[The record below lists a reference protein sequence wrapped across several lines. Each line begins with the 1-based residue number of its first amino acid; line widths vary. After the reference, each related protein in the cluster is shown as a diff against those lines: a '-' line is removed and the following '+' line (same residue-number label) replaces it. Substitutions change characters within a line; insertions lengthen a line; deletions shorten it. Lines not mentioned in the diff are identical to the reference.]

1 MLSEMLRTHT
11 VRRLSAALL
20 IGGVA
25 AGGVLA
31 VVSAASAS
39 PASSQ
44 SAQGAFPTPTPGP
57 DGRIIYI
64 VQEGDTAWTI
74 AAVAGLKLEE
84 LYALNGL
91 QPTDFLRPG
100 TQLIL
105 GLGGPVQPT
114 AGPSTLPTQT
124 PLPPTPTPTFGTG
137 EICVLLFH
145 DRNGNARLD
154 VDEEPI
160 AGGQLSVTD
169 VTGAVT
175 VEHATDGTTALSP
188 FDEPIGF
195 CFIDLEGGDYNVS
208 AAVPVE
214 YNPTTAMNLPVRLI
228 AGEVKYVEFAAQ
240 ASAAAGGDI
249 PGGGSSRSTL
259 LGILGV
265 TLLLVA
271 GGLGY
276 YAMRLNRKAP
286 SSLR

>member
-1 MLSEMLRTHT
+1 MRTST
-11 VRRLSAALL
+11 RSTWITISAIALMCV
-20 IGGVA
+20 GV
-25 AGGVLA
+25 V
-31 VVSAASAS
+31 
-39 PASSQ
+39 ASS
-44 SAQGAFPTPTPGP
+44 ATAHGAPRLAPPPQGAFPTPTPGP

-64 VQEGDTAWTI
+64 VREGDTAWTI
-74 AAVAGLKLEE
+74 AAVAGLTLEQ

-105 GLGGPVQPT
+105 GLGGPARPT
-114 AGPSTLPTQT
+114 SGPSTLPTQT

-145 DRNGNARLD
+145 DRNGDARFQPG
-154 VDEEPI
+154 EEPI

-169 VTGAVT
+169 VTGATT
-175 VEHATDGTTALSP
+175 VEHATDGTTALSA

-195 CFIDLEGGDYNVS
+195 CFADLESGDYNIS

-214 YNPTTAMNLPVRLI
+214 FNPTTAMNLPIRLN

-240 ASAAAGGDI
+240 ASGASGDSQG
-249 PGGGSSRSTL
+249 GGGSRSAV
-259 LGILGV
+259 LGV
-265 TLLLVA
+265 MGVGLLLVA

-276 YAMRLNRKAP
+276 YALRLTRRSPNYR
-286 SSLR
+286 R